1 MLRFDI
7 MTNNTH
13 SPNLKIFGA
22 LVAVLL
28 LASALRIY
36 HITQQSIWF
45 DEAFAWN
52 IIIQDDM
59 FPRIATDTHPP
70 LYYLLLRGWTDVTG
84 DSALS
89 LRYLSALTSI
99 MTVAFVIQIGR
110 ELAYRQRGWDYLP
123 IFAGLMIA
131 LSDAE
136 IFLAQEARNYS
147 LYTFF
152 GCWSMWFY
160 LRWLRKGGI
169 QNGVIWAIANA
180 GLAYTHYQGLFVPMV
195 QGIHALLF
203 LRERQRVNAVGWLM
217 LSGVPVAPWFIFV
230 TIPQAKNAIDNSLP
244 FSIPTNWETF
254 LHLRDR
260 YLGAIWALL
269 GGLAIL
275 GIWETLKSRS
285 RQSKSLIFIL
295 GMWVLLPFCVLFFGN
310 LFAALLTERKLLIIA
325 PALAIIIG
333 IGLTYLSQPARTLVM
348 LSILIYG
355 VTTVDYYRVK
365 ESWEM
370 IAQPALELGGRG
382 DLYLAEAGVGQYP
395 LKYYWER
402 NLPDGALFATFPFLG
417 DLTLAPTADHP
428 TFYEGHMQVDLLP
441 YNQAEKVGDVATAWV
456 VFWSKDDAVLNILA
470 RNGYQRTLTISYDHL
485 GNTIDL
491 YRYDLL
497 PDEALITFENGMV
510 LRAVEHDADD
520 LRIDLWW
527 DNIQPDYTT
536 SAGLL
541 DASGLLVAQWDSQP
555 NAYDQKSLVLAEGI
569 ETLPTG
575 DYQMIVK
582 IYQWSPAGITDILTE
597 TGEPFYQAGTL
608 TVR

>member
-1 MLRFDI
+1 M
-7 MTNNTH
+7 MTKIH
-13 SPNLKIFGA
+13 HPNLKVFSA
-22 LVAVLL
+22 LIAVLL
-28 LASALRIY
+28 LASLLRIY
-36 HITQQSIWF
+36 HITQQSFWF

-70 LYYLLLRGWTDVTG
+70 LYYLLLRGWSDITG
-84 DSALS
+84 DSELA
-89 LRYLSALTSI
+89 LRYFSALTSI
-99 MTVAFVIQIGR
+99 MTVAFVAQIGR
-110 ELAYRQRGWDYLP
+110 ELSYQHKGWVYLP
-123 IFAGLMIA
+123 VFAGLMIA

-169 QNGVIWAIANA
+169 SNGLIWALANTA
-180 GLAYTHYQGLFVPMV
+180 LAYTHYQGLFVPLV

-203 LRERQRVNAVGWLM
+203 LRERQRVNAVGWLA
-217 LSGVPVAPWFIFV
+217 LSGVPVAPWFLFV

-275 GIWETLKSRS
+275 GIWESLKIRT
-285 RQSKSLIFIL
+285 RKNQGLLFIL
-295 GMWVLLPFCVLFFGN
+295 MMWVLLPFCVLFFGN

-325 PALAIIIG
+325 PALALIIA
-333 IGLTYLSQPARTLVM
+333 IGLTTLSQPARTLVM

-365 ESWEM
+365 ESWQE
-370 IAQPALELGGRG
+370 IAQTALDLGQSG
-382 DLYLAEAGVGQYP
+382 DLYLAQVEVGQYP
-395 LKYYWER
+395 MKYYWER
-402 NLPDGALFATFPFLG
+402 KMPEGALFATFPYLN
-417 DLTLAPTADHP
+417 DPTIAPTTDHP

-441 YNQAEKVGDVATAWV
+441 YNQANKTGDVATAWV
-456 VFWSKDDAVLNILA
+456 VFWSKDETILHILE
-470 RNGYQRTLTISYDHL
+470 RNGYQRTMTLTYDHL

-497 PDEALITFENGMV
+497 PDEPLITFENSMI
-510 LRAVEHDADD
+510 LQAVESDVEA

-527 DNIQPDYTT
+527 ENIQPDYTT

-541 DASGLLVAQWDSQP
+541 NHDGVLVAQWDSQP
-555 NAYDQKSLVLAEGI
+555 SATYDQKSLVLADGF
-569 ETLPTG
+569 ETLPAG
-575 DYQMIVK
+575 DYTIIIK
-582 IYQWSPAGITDILTE
+582 IYQWSPEQITDILTQ
-597 TGEPFYQAGTL
+597 TGELFYRAGTL
-608 TVR
+608 TIP

>member
-1 MLRFDI
+1 M
-7 MTNNTH
+7 MTTKTQT
-13 SPNLKIFGA
+13 PTLKIFGA
-22 LVAVLL
+22 IVAVLL

-52 IIIQDDM
+52 IIIQEDM

-70 LYYLLLRGWTDVTG
+70 LYYLFLRGWTDVAG
-84 DSALS
+84 DSALA
-89 LRYLSALTSI
+89 LRYLSALSSI
-99 MTVAFVIQIGR
+99 MTVAFVVQIGR
-110 ELAYRQRGWDYLP
+110 ELAYRKNGWDYLP
-123 IFAGLMIA
+123 VFAGLMIA

-160 LRWLRKGGI
+160 LRWLRKGGMT
-169 QNGVIWAIANA
+169 NGLLWAVGNA
-180 GLAYTHYQGLFVPMV
+180 GLAYTHYQGLFIPMV

-203 LRERQRVNAVGWLM
+203 LRERQRVNAVCWLA
-217 LSGVPVAPWFIFV
+217 LSGLPVLPWFVFV

-269 GGLAIL
+269 GGLAVL
-275 GIWETLKSRS
+275 GLWEALKDRS
-285 RQSKSLIFIL
+285 RKNRGVVFLL
-295 GMWVLLPFCVLFFGN
+295 VMWVLVPFCVLFFGN

-325 PALAIIIG
+325 PAIALIVG
-333 IGLTYLSQPARTLVM
+333 IGLTTLTQPARGLVV
-348 LSILIYG
+348 LSILLYG

-365 ESWEM
+365 ESWEI
-370 IAQPALELGGRG
+370 IAQPALDLGNSG
-382 DLYLAEAGVGQYP
+382 DLYLAQVEVGQYP
-395 LKYYWER
+395 MRYYWER
-402 NLPDGALFATFPFLG
+402 QMPEGALFATFPYLG

-441 YNQAEKVGDVATAWV
+441 YNQANKIGDVATAWV
-456 VFWSKDDAVLNILA
+456 VFWSKDDTVLNILE
-470 RNGYQRTLTISYDHL
+470 RNGYQRTMTITTYHL
-485 GNTIDL
+485 DNAIDL

-497 PDEALITFENGMV
+497 PEDKLVTYKNGMI
-510 LRAVEHDADD
+510 LKALEFDNED

-527 DNIQPDYTT
+527 ENIQPNFTT

-541 DASGLLVAQWDSQP
+541 NRDGVLVAQWDSQP
-555 NAYDQKSLVLAEGI
+555 ADSYDQKSLVLAEGI
-569 ETLPTG
+569 QQLPPD
-575 DYQMIVK
+575 DYTMIVK
-582 IYQWSPAGITDILTE
+582 IYQWSPDGITDILTE
-597 TGEPFYQAGTL
+597 TGDPFYQAGV
-608 TVR
+608 VRLD